1 MSLQATRLC
10 PTCGRPDPQ
19 FRDFCPR
26 CGEYLRWEDDNEPR
40 TRVAAATAPPPPA
53 EQPTEEMPAP
63 VSPPASVLLMLDAPS
78 VTVAAG
84 GLGTLRGL
92 IRNQSGLVDNYDFR
106 VAGLPAEWVGPPPTA
121 YLLPFG
127 SGDGGHEVPFELALT
142 PPRAPEAEARPWPL
156 EIEAVSRSTGAVAAS
171 VSATLVIEPFED
183 LGARAQPQR
192 RRGRRGGTYAIEVSS
207 RGNAP
212 AVVRLS
218 GADTDAACDVQI
230 DPPALQLAPGARVNA
245 RVRVKPHRTLW
256 WGRPVE
262 HRIDVDG
269 PVPQS
274 LAFRQLPWIPW
285 WVPVAVAM
293 IVALVIALLALRG
306 DPPIPVPEVRGQTVG
321 NAQALLVD
329 AGLKSTPRLQEQV
342 VGDPR
347 QVGRVIAQNP
357 APGSEIDADG
367 AVILQ
372 TGVAN
377 QIVGVPNLNGATLA
391 QAQQILGASGLTLGV
406 IEPGDAPGDALVD
419 FQNPAAGDEARL
431 GSPVNVRLVVE
442 EAADEEPTPTPT
454 PTVTAS
460 PTPEPAPAQ

>member
-40 TRVAAATAPPPPA
+40 ARVAPAAPPPSEP
-53 EQPTEEMPAP
+53 PTEEMPAP
-63 VSPPASVLLMLDAPS
+63 VSPPASVLLLLDAPS

-84 GLGTLRGL
+84 GVGTLRGL

-106 VAGLPAEWVGPPPTA
+106 VAGLPVEWVGPPPTA

-127 SGDGGHEVPFELALT
+127 SGDGGHEAPFELALN
-142 PPRAPEAEARPWPL
+142 PPRAPEAEAGPWPFTV
-156 EIEAVSRSTGAVAAS
+156 EAVSRSTGAVVAR
-171 VSATLVIEPFED
+171 VPATLVIEPFEE

-207 RGNAP
+207 GGNAP

-218 GADTDAACDVQI
+218 GADTDAACDVLI
-230 DPPALQLAPGARVNA
+230 DPPALQLGPGARASA

-293 IVALVIALLALRG
+293 LVALVIALLALRG
-306 DPPIPVPEVRGQTVG
+306 DAPIPVPEVRGETVE

-377 QIVGVPNLNGATLA
+377 QTVGVPDVRGATLD
-391 QAQQILGASGLTLGV
+391 QAQQILRTSGLTLGV
-406 IEPGDAPGDALVD
+406 IDPGDAPRDARVD
-419 FQNPAAGDEARL
+419 FQNPGAGDEARL
-431 GSPVNVRLVVE
+431 GSPVNVLLAVE
-442 EAADEEPTPTPT
+442 EEEEATPTPTPT
-454 PTVTAS
+454 PTATTTA
-460 PTPEPAPAQ
+460 TPEAP

>member
-26 CGEYLRWEDDNEPR
+26 CGEYLRWEDDSEPR
-40 TRVAAATAPPPPA
+40 RRVASAPAPPPSEP
-53 EQPTEEMPAP
+53 PTEEMPAP
-63 VSPPASVLLMLDAPS
+63 VSAPAPVLLLLDAPS

-84 GLGTLRGL
+84 GMGTLRGL

-106 VAGLPAEWVGPPPTA
+106 VAGVPAEWVGPPPTA

-127 SGDGGHEVPFELALT
+127 SGDGDHEAPFELALT
-142 PPRAPEAEARPWPL
+142 PPRAPAAEARAWPL
-156 EIEAVSRSTGAVAAS
+156 EIEAVSRSTGAVAAR
-171 VSATLVIEPFED
+171 VAATLVIEPFED

-207 RGNAP
+207 GGNAP

-230 DPPALQLAPGARVNA
+230 DPPALQVAPGARASA

-293 IVALVIALLALRG
+293 LVALVIALLALRG
-306 DPPIPVPEVRGQTVG
+306 APPIAVPEVRGQTVE

-377 QIVGVPNLNGATLA
+377 QIVGVPELRGATLD
-391 QAQQILGASGLTLGV
+391 QAQRILGASGLTLGV
-406 IEPGDAPGDALVD
+406 IEPGDAPRDALVD
-419 FQNPAAGDEARL
+419 FQNPAAGDDARL
-431 GSPVNVRLVVE
+431 GSPVNVLLEVE
-442 EAADEEPTPTPT
+442 EEAEEEPTPTPT
-454 PTVTAS
+454 ATPEPTVT
-460 PTPEPAPAQ
+460 PTATP

>member
-19 FRDFCPR
+19 LRDFCPR
-26 CGEYLRWEDDNEPR
+26 CGEYLRWEDDAAPG
-40 TRVAAATAPPPPA
+40 TRVAPAPAPA
-53 EQPTEEMPAP
+53 EPPTEEMVRPA
-63 VSPPASVLLMLDAPS
+63 ASVLLLLDAPS

-84 GLGTLRGL
+84 GTGSLRGL
-92 IRNQSGLVDNYDFR
+92 IRNQSGVVDNYDFR
-106 VAGLPAEWVGPPPTA
+106 VNGLDAAWVGPPPTA

-127 SGDGGHEVPFELALT
+127 SGDGEHEVPFELTLT
-142 PPRAPEAEARPWPL
+142 PPRSPDAAAGPWPFTL
-156 EIEAVSRSTGAVAAS
+156 EAVSRSTGAVAAR
-171 VSATLVIEPFED
+171 VPATLVIDPFTE
-183 LGARAQPQR
+183 LTARAQPQR
-192 RRGRRGGTYAIEVSS
+192 RRGRRSGTFGVDVVN

-212 AVVRLS
+212 AVARLS
-218 GADTDAACDVQI
+218 GADTDAACDVRI
-230 DPPALQLAPGARVNA
+230 DPPALQLEAGARATA
-245 RVRVKPHRTLW
+245 RVRVKPQRTLW

-262 HRIDVDG
+262 HRVDVDA

-274 LAFRQLPWIPW
+274 LVFRQLPWIPW

-293 IVALVIALLALRG
+293 LVALAIALLALRG
-306 DPPIPVPEVRGQTVG
+306 DPPISVPEVRGQTVE

-329 AGLKSTPRLQEQV
+329 AGLKATPRLQEQI

-377 QIVGVPNLNGATLA
+377 QIVDVPNIRGATLE
-391 QAQQILGASGLTLGV
+391 QAQQLLGASGLTLGT
-406 IEPGDAPGDALVD
+406 IEPGDAPPDALVT
-419 FQNPAAGDEARL
+419 FQNPAAGEQARL
-431 GSPVNVRLVVE
+431 GSPVTVLLDVADD
-442 EAADEEPTPTPT
+442 EAEPTPTPT
-454 PTVTAS
+454 ATPTPEATAVPTVT
-460 PTPEPAPAQ
+460 P

>member
-142 PPRAPEAEARPWPL
+142 PPPAPEAEARPWPL
-156 EIEAVSRSTGAVAAS
+156 EIEAVSRSTGAVAAR

-367 AVILQ
+367 AVILE
-372 TGVAN
+372 TGVAD
-377 QIVGVPNLNGATLA
+377 QIVGVPNLQGATLQ
-391 QAQQILGASGLTLGV
+391 QAQQILGGSGLTLGV
-406 IEPGDAPGDALVD
+406 IEPGDAPRDALVD
-419 FQNPAAGDEARL
+419 FQNPAAGDDARL
-431 GSPVNVRLVVE
+431 GSPVNVLLAVE
-442 EAADEEPTPTPT
+442 EDAEEQPTPTPT
-454 PTVTAS
+454 PTATAT